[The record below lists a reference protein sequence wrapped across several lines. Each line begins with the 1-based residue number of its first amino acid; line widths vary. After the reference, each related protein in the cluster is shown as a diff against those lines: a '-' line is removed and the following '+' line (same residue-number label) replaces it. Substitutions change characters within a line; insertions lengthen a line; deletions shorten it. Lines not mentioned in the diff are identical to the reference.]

1 MEGIEYFVSL
11 AHETIKAVS
20 FTLQA
25 EVIVIDQDL
34 NFLAGSEKDQSAKSK
49 IKKAIFDS
57 KGFCKLGDISS
68 PISMEDETIGWI
80 VAYLNTSEKQPDYQQ
95 QQAYLNWVSRFLSQA
110 LERRLTLDRSER
122 LENILNAVHE
132 GVMVID
138 SSSRVI
144 YCNVKAEQLIKLP
157 SEKIIGQPLASI
169 WPGAPALE
177 AIQNGLEYT
186 EKEETY
192 QVGERWMH
200 FIVSIRLLS
209 GTEDHEGVVIS
220 FRDISEARR
229 LIYNLSQSSP
239 EYSFKDIIGD
249 SPVIRKIKEQAL
261 RVAKSNS
268 TVLITGESGTGKE
281 IFARAI
287 HFASL
292 RSRGPFINL
301 NCGAIPENLLESE
314 LFGYVG
320 GAFTGALNE
329 GKAGKFELA
338 DSGTIFLD
346 EIGEM
351 PLHLQVK
358 LLHVLQNREVERVG
372 GSQKIPIDI
381 RIIAASNRDLYIMM
395 QEKKFRKDLYFRL
408 GVIPLHIAPL
418 RERKEDIHQLTEFFL
433 AKFAARMNRP
443 IMTISSEV
451 LEMFLSYQ
459 WPGNIRELENALE
472 YAVNMCN
479 SNVLVPANLP
489 QRINKPL
496 QEQIECNSTLK
507 TLLANYEEKIIE
519 EHLRRFGSSSVG
531 KSRIAKVLGVSR
543 STLYRRIAE
552 LKLDLK

>member
-1 MEGIEYFVSL
+1 MEGIEYFISL
-11 AHETIKAVS
+11 ARETIKAVS
-20 FTLQA
+20 FAMQA
-25 EVIVIDQDL
+25 EVIVIDKDL
-34 NFLAGSEKDQSAKSK
+34 NFLVGSEKSPSAISK
-49 IKKAIFDS
+49 TEKAILDS
-57 KGFCKLGDISS
+57 KGFYKLGDISS
-68 PISMEDETIGWI
+68 PISIEEEIIGWI
-80 VAYLNTSEKQPDYQQ
+80 VVYLNDSEKQSDYQQ
-95 QQAYLNWVSRFLSQA
+95 QQAYLNWVSRFLAKA
-110 LERRLTLDRSER
+110 LERKLSTDRSER
-122 LENILNAVHE
+122 LASILDAVHE

-138 SSSRVI
+138 RTSRVI
-144 YCNVKAEQLIKLP
+144 CCNAKAEQLIKYP
-157 SEKIIGQPLASI
+157 SGSIIGQSLASI
-169 WPGAPALE
+169 WPGAPALQV
-177 AIQNGLEYT
+177 IQNGLEYT
-186 EKEETY
+186 EKEEIY

-209 GTEDHEGVVIS
+209 GTEEHEGAVIS
-220 FRDISEARR
+220 FRDIAEARR
-229 LIYNLSQSSP
+229 LIYNLSQNSP
-239 EYSFKDIIGD
+239 EYSFKDIIGN

-268 TVLITGESGTGKE
+268 TVLISGESGTGKE

-372 GSQKIPIDI
+372 GSKKIPVDI
-381 RIIAASNRDLYIMM
+381 RIIAASNRDLDIMM
-395 QEKKFRKDLYFRL
+395 QERKFRKDLYFRL

-418 RERKEDIHQLTEFFL
+418 RERKEDIPELTEFFL
-433 AKFAARMNRP
+433 AKLAGKMNRP

-459 WPGNIRELENALE
+459 WPGNIRELENTLE

-479 SNVLVPANLP
+479 GNMLIPANVP
-489 QRINKPL
+489 QRINKPV
-496 QEQIECNSTLK
+496 QEQSECNSNLR
-507 TLLANYEEKIIE
+507 TLLVNYERKVIE
-519 EHLRRFGSSSVG
+519 DHLRRFGNSSND
-531 KSRIAKVLGVSR
+531 KNRIAKVLGVSR

-552 LKLDLK
+552 LKIDVE

>member
-1 MEGIEYFVSL
+1 MEGIEYFISL
-11 AHETIKAVS
+11 ARETIKAVS
-20 FTLQA
+20 FAMQA
-25 EVIVIDQDL
+25 EVIVIDKDL
-34 NFLAGSEKDQSAKSK
+34 NFLVGSEKSSSAISK
-49 IKKAIFDS
+49 TEKAILDS
-57 KGFCKLGDISS
+57 KGFYKLGDVSS
-68 PISMEDETIGWI
+68 PISIEEEIIGWI
-80 VAYLNTSEKQPDYQQ
+80 VVYLNDSEKQSDYQQ
-95 QQAYLNWVSRFLSQA
+95 QQAYLNWVSRFLAKA
-110 LERRLTLDRSER
+110 LERKLSTDRSER
-122 LENILNAVHE
+122 LVSILDAVHE

-138 SSSRVI
+138 RTSRVMC
-144 YCNVKAEQLIKLP
+144 CNAKAEQLIKY
-157 SEKIIGQPLASI
+157 SSGSIIGQSLASI
-169 WPGAPALE
+169 WPGAPALKV
-177 AIQNGLEYT
+177 IQNGLEYT
-186 EKEETY
+186 EKEEIY

-209 GTEDHEGVVIS
+209 GTEEHEGAVIS
-220 FRDISEARR
+220 FRDIAEARR
-229 LIYNLSQSSP
+229 LIYNLSQNSP
-239 EYSFKDIIGD
+239 EYSFKDIIGN

-268 TVLITGESGTGKE
+268 TVLISGESGTGKE

-372 GSQKIPIDI
+372 GSKKIPVDI
-381 RIIAASNRDLYIMM
+381 RIIAASNRDLDIMM
-395 QEKKFRKDLYFRL
+395 QERKFRKDLYFRL

-418 RERKEDIHQLTEFFL
+418 RERKEDIPELTEFFL
-433 AKFAARMNRP
+433 AKLAGRMNRP
-443 IMTISSEV
+443 IMTISPEV
-451 LEMFLSYQ
+451 LEMFLGYQ
-459 WPGNIRELENALE
+459 WPGNIRELENTLE

-479 SNVLVPANLP
+479 GNMLIPANVP
-489 QRINKPL
+489 QRINKPV
-496 QEQIECNSTLK
+496 QEQSECNSNLK
-507 TLLANYEEKIIE
+507 TLLVNYERKVIE
-519 EHLRRFGSSSVG
+519 DHLRRFGTSSNDKNS
-531 KSRIAKVLGVSR
+531 IAKVLGVSR

-552 LKLDLK
+552 LKIEVE